1 MSGSTSRTARPGRLP
16 SLFGRPGCQSV
27 SKLHLN
33 FKDRIGIV
41 ADISSVIAAHG
52 LNIIAMEVVQ
62 KEGCAHI
69 FLEIDHGKGAC
80 PREDILTMLAVFT
93 DLLEIS
99 FIDALPHEKQ
109 SNLLRIV
116 LDNIDESIVAVDGKG
131 CITLMNSVAK
141 NNFKCATED
150 IVGRYIRELPLPDY
164 SILDCLSGER
174 YNNIKRNVIFGKKR
188 LQYFATGR
196 PIMDA
201 TGGVM
206 GAVEIAKDAQ
216 EIQNLAKAMYD
227 PDRISFGDI
236 MGTSAPLRQVLSVA
250 EKIASTDAIITIR
263 GESGT
268 GKDLLAQAIH
278 TASGCTGQFV
288 AINCAAVPDTL
299 LESEL
304 FGYVGG
310 AFSGAK
316 KEGRPGL
323 FEAAR
328 DGTVFLDEISEMPLA
343 AQAKILRLIQSRRLR
358 RLGDGRELTVNA
370 RIITATNRNLE
381 ELVEKRLFR
390 EDLYYRINVLPLH
403 IPPLRERPG
412 DILVLAEHFLFLLAS
427 KLGKDLM
434 SFDATAKD
442 KLMQH
447 HWPGNVRELKNVVE
461 RAAILCDL
469 NQISAEFILLVHELG
484 RDSLAKVEQ
493 AGLDLGRQSLKIALG
508 HYERSLLKTA
518 LDGRKSLRQV
528 ARNLGI
534 SHTALRNKLKKH
546 QLET

>member
-1 MSGSTSRTARPGRLP
+1 MSRL
-16 SLFGRPGCQSV
+16 L
-27 SKLHLN
+27 LN

-41 ADISSVIAAHG
+41 ADVSSVIATHG

-62 KEGCAHI
+62 KEGCAHV
-69 FLEIDHGKGAC
+69 FLEIDNKNGVC

-116 LDNIDESIVAVDGKG
+116 LDNIDESILAVDGKG
-131 CITLMNSVAK
+131 CITLINSVAQ
-141 NNFKCATED
+141 NNFKCTTED
-150 IVGRYIRELPLPDY
+150 AVGRHIRDLPLPDY
-164 SILDCLSGER
+164 SILECLSGVR
-174 YNNIKRNVIFGKKR
+174 YNNVKKNVIFGKKR

-196 PIMDA
+196 PILDA
-201 TGGVM
+201 SGGVM

-216 EIQNLAKAMYD
+216 EIQNLAKSLCD
-227 PDRISFGDI
+227 PEQISFGDI
-236 MGTSAPLRQVLSVA
+236 MGTSAPLRQVISVA

-278 TASGCTGQFV
+278 TGSGGKGQFV
-288 AINCAAVPDTL
+288 AINCAAVPESL

-323 FEAAR
+323 FEVAR
-328 DGTVFLDEISEMPLA
+328 DGTVFLDEISEMPLG

-412 DILVLAEHFLFLLAS
+412 DILELAEHFLFLLAS
-427 KLGKDLM
+427 KLGKDLV
-434 SFDATAKD
+434 SFDAAAKE
-442 KLMQH
+442 KLLRH

-461 RAAILCDL
+461 RAAILCDS
-469 NQISAEFILLVHELG
+469 NQIGAKSILLVHELG
-484 RDSLAKVEQ
+484 RDSLTTGERPD
-493 AGLDLGRQSLKIALG
+493 LDLGRQSLKAALAC
-508 HYERSLLKTA
+508 YEQSLLKTA

-534 SHTALRNKLKKH
+534 SHTALLNKLKKH
-546 QLET
+546 QMET

>member
-1 MSGSTSRTARPGRLP
+1 M
-16 SLFGRPGCQSV
+16 

-41 ADISSVIAAHG
+41 ADISSVIATHG
-52 LNIIAMEVVQ
+52 LNIISMEVVQ
-62 KEGCAHI
+62 KEGCAHV
-69 FLEIDHGKGAC
+69 FLEIDHVKGAC

-99 FIDALPHEKQ
+99 FIEALPHEKQ

-116 LDNIDESIVAVDGKG
+116 LDNIDESIIAVDGKG
-131 CITLMNSVAK
+131 RITLMNSVAK
-141 NNFKCATED
+141 GNFKCEQQEV
-150 IVGRYIRELPLPDY
+150 IGRHIHDLPLPDY
-164 SILDCLSGER
+164 SILECLTGVR
-174 YNNIKRNVIFGKKR
+174 YNNVKKNISLGKKR
-188 LQYFATGR
+188 LQYFSTGR
-196 PIMDA
+196 PILDA
-201 TGGVM
+201 GGRVL
-206 GAVEIAKDAQ
+206 GAVEISKDAQ
-216 EIQNLAKAMYD
+216 DIQNLAKAMYD
-227 PDRISFGDI
+227 PDQISFSDI
-236 MGTSAPLRQVLSVA
+236 VGTSAALRQVLAVA
-250 EKIASTDAIITIR
+250 DKIAATDAIITIR

-278 TASGCTGQFV
+278 TGSGRSGSFV
-288 AINCAAVPDTL
+288 AINCAAVPEAL

-323 FEAAR
+323 FEVAG

-358 RLGDGRELTVNA
+358 RLGDGREVSVNA

-403 IPPLRERPG
+403 IPPLRERAE
-412 DILVLAEHFLFLLAS
+412 DILALAEHFLFQLAS

-434 SFDATAKD
+434 SFDATAKA
-442 KLMQH
+442 KLTRH

-461 RAAILCDL
+461 RAAILCESS
-469 NQISAEFILLVHELG
+469 QIGAESILLVHELG
-484 RDSLAKVEQ
+484 RDSLTRERHP
-493 AGLDLGRQSLKIALG
+493 DLESGIQDLKAALG
-508 HYERSLLKTA
+508 QYERTLLQAA
-518 LDGRKSLRQV
+518 LKGQKSIRQV
-528 ARNLGI
+528 AKTLGI
-534 SHTALRNKLKKH
+534 SHTALLHKLKKH
-546 QLET
+546 GLEL